1 MRSAEAKR
9 FEVMKTTDRGSAH
22 LPTPDSHQALC
33 IRVEKFYL
41 VEFAATLGSVD
52 QSGLASQT
60 VYMLERC
67 DGHRLKV
74 VKQLCN
80 CPLYF
85 FNSMPNFHAGR
96 LLGKYCG
103 CERSALG
110 FEINGH

>member
-1 MRSAEAKR
+1 MLALLA
-9 FEVMKTTDRGSAH
+9 
-22 LPTPDSHQALC
+22 SHQALC

-52 QSGLASQT
+52 QSGLASQKI
-60 VYMLERC
+60 YMLERC

-85 FNSMPNFHAGR
+85 FNSMPNFREGW

-103 CERSALG
+103 RERSVLG
-110 FEINGH
+110 FEA

>member
-41 VEFAATLGSVD
+41 VEFAASLGFVD
-52 QSGLASQT
+52 QSGLAGHRA
-60 VYMLERC
+60 YMKERF
-67 DGHRLKV
+67 DDHRLKV
-74 VKQLCN
+74 VKQPCN

-85 FNSMPNFHAGR
+85 FNSMPDFHEAW
-96 LLGKYCG
+96 LLR
-103 CERSALG
+103 ETLRS
-110 FEINGH
+110 

>member
-85 FNSMPNFHAGR
+85 FNSMPNFHEAW
-96 LLGKYCG
+96 LLR
-103 CERSALG
+103 ETLRS
-110 FEINGH
+110 

>member
-52 QSGLASQT
+52 QSGLASHRANMT
-60 VYMLERC
+60 ERS
-67 DGHRLKV
+67 DDQRLKV
-74 VKQLCN
+74 VKQPCN

-85 FNSMPNFHAGR
+85 FNSMPDFR
-96 LLGKYCG
+96 EVWLLV
-103 CERSALG
+103 EILG
-110 FEINGH
+110 S

>member
-22 LPTPDSHQALC
+22 LSTPDSHQALC

-41 VEFAATLGSVD
+41 VEFAASLGFVD
-52 QSGLASQT
+52 QSGLSGHRA
-60 VYMLERC
+60 YMTERF

-74 VKQLCN
+74 VKHPCN

-85 FNSMPNFHAGR
+85 FNSMPDFHEAW
-96 LLGKYCG
+96 LLR
-103 CERSALG
+103 ETLRS
-110 FEINGH
+110 

>member
-52 QSGLASQT
+52 QSGLASHRANMT
-60 VYMLERC
+60 ERFNN
-67 DGHRLKV
+67 HRLKV

-85 FNSMPNFHAGR
+85 FNSMPDFREGC
-96 LLGKYCG
+96 LLV
-103 CERSALG
+103 EILG
-110 FEINGH
+110 S